1 MDMKDYV
8 LNKERDISSNNNDI
22 VWAFDLGKGSIGEA
36 VRRGTEFLHKE
47 SLLIPAEL
55 ARRGPATSSGSPAS
69 RYRMLQT
76 RRAHERREHWL
87 DIVWEAAGLKPL
99 ISRTVELVDY
109 EVRKVKK
116 TVRGKTC
123 WKTKKVGGH
132 WVLKHE
138 ADKLLE
144 KEFGSQ
150 NDSTCYT
157 SCLLRIKLLK
167 DDKLETWQLYKALF
181 SAIQKRGYAKVPW
194 EKEQKVS
201 DTNDKNAQE
210 EAENI
215 VAGKRWSDFAQHSE
229 VAKLGD
235 AYKRACYFDAWHMK
249 LWNPAN
255 PKHVE
260 LHSSERPES
269 TQKVVFPGRVIAE
282 EVLCLAEN
290 AAKQEPRLNEA
301 FDKIMEGWRGN
312 VKRRFARVNAHR
324 VRLGKQP
331 IHEPDFSLGAR
342 NFAELLAF
350 GPGGSPKTGKEGVRN
365 IPSHDAAT
373 RRATGLRPGGSD
385 DAMGALNQE
394 VARFDN
400 RLRSPCALIPRLTVC
415 RNLAPEEIPAI
426 KKDDHEKLLPA
437 QVTLLMKLKD
447 MRVEEREAKRK
458 QRGLTADELRE
469 IFEKLNP
476 QRKYHLTKREWRTW
490 CGHLNLLPVTDP
502 DEKNAAKKSDANAEV
517 SEKKKPDELAVE
529 RPRAAGRARFSR
541 PALRLLK
548 ELLLSGLAPDAFH
561 TKLIER
567 NDELLNKLN
576 LDVLDKEPVITKK
589 DAGGN
594 DYITYIKRPRP
605 WVLVS
610 DLDFLLRMNKEDKTA
625 DSWDTLRIPTQQLD
639 RLAQESDASV
649 KEREVAIRT
658 LIGQQN
664 NPIVRH
670 RLETFWK
677 RLQKLEAKFGEPRR
691 IVLEFIRDDSESSW
705 LGADAIGEITKAQK
719 EQRERRENARKM
731 LTDMGQPNGDVLK
744 YLLWEAQ
751 GGQCLYGVDG
761 KVKEEK
767 LNPATGES
775 FARCLYID
783 TALPFTSLNKYR
795 IDHIVPRAKGGPNS
809 FSNLILTT
817 DEANAAK
824 GDRTPW
830 QWFRQDRSLAEWD
843 AYKERVL
850 RRFKDLGGKK
860 VRLLLSADAEKLVER
875 YTPLAETAW
884 IARLAQTV
892 ASLHFGWANGNDSEG
907 KKRVTTVSGGLT
919 GRTRKKYFLNSLLG
933 RNRELDKSISEKLT
947 ALAELKASALTKE
960 EQKAKARLL
969 RAELDELNSE
979 AEAKKQRDDDR
990 HHALDAMV
998 LSFLEGWVNDPNRE
1012 DEFRFTLLG
1021 DNRPYSPQLKTEIG
1035 QLRQR
1040 IIAYESTLGKAASAD
1055 DRARINQQIIACR
1068 DALASMRMG
1077 RNALVV
1083 REAFRRE
1090 IDGDEKK
1097 GVKPILPLWLHYPKP
1112 ELKAAFHR
1120 GVWLR
1125 VESESRAARATV
1137 DDFATAFEQERIA
1150 LADLPYLENHVTEE
1164 IEFSVAHGLRRMA
1177 EIVPHKDYDSKA
1189 VDLCV
1194 EEFFKTNPTE
1204 SQWKEWCASS
1214 AAPTGIK
1221 PKKGQEDKR
1230 EFVFYK
1236 IQEMRTKRPQET
1248 PSSKASLYSIGI
1260 GSNEVPEF
1268 DRTHFETQIARL
1280 VCRPERGADKP
1291 GIPLQA
1297 DTELQNK
1304 LRALLP
1310 RIEEFYRQYPAD
1322 PGDRPRK
1329 ESALAAWQMRKD
1341 NAAKAWEEF
1350 IKEIGLDKNKRVYF
1364 STDSASVTDRR
1375 YEPAGISSVLL
1386 HRVKRFDRA
1395 KAEKQVQS
1403 ITDTWTR
1410 FQLREFLKRDPA
1422 PVQWKEFCANFVQVS
1437 RPTFKDFL
1445 AGEPQT
1451 AEDFVN
1457 FYKKQASDPKS
1468 KAHTLIKAVHQFIG
1482 GASDYVDLSKDG
1494 SGIYAKGGNRGYL
1507 LWKQVEESGENAG
1520 QVSYGAKP
1528 VRAFLKLAEV
1538 KRQLL
1543 SKKGVVLLDDK
1554 LWRTKML
1561 LHLPNDTQSGK
1572 KLVPAGYYYFGSISN
1587 GTYAT
1592 LNPLAG
1598 GDVYDGI
1605 SIALLLAQGLRRKE
1619 LETI

>member
-1 MDMKDYV
+1 MDMKNHLLTKGNDLPPY
-8 LNKERDISSNNNDI
+8 DI

-36 VRRGTEFLHKE
+36 VRRGNEFLHKA

-55 ARRGPATSSGSPAS
+55 ARRGPATSSGTPAS

-116 TVRGKTC
+116 MVRGKTR

-144 KEFGSQ
+144 KEFGSK
-150 NDSTCYT
+150 NDSIYYT
-157 SCLLRIKLLK
+157 SCALRIRLLNEH
-167 DDKLETWQLYKALF
+167 KLETWQLYKALF

-194 EKEQKVS
+194 EKEQKAS
-201 DTNDKNAQE
+201 DKNDKNAIE

-215 VAGKRWSDFAQHSE
+215 IAGKRWTDFAQHPE

-235 AYKRACYFDAWHMK
+235 AFKRACYFDAWHMK

-255 PKHVE
+255 PKHIE
-260 LHSSERPES
+260 LRSDERPES

-290 AAKQEPRLNEA
+290 AAKQEPKLNEA
-301 FDKIMEGWRGN
+301 FDKIMEDWREN
-312 VKRRFARVNAHR
+312 VKRRFARVNGHR
-324 VRLGKQP
+324 VRLGKKP

-350 GPGGSPKTGKEGVRN
+350 GPGGSPKTAKEGVRN

-373 RRATGLRPGGSD
+373 RRATGIRPGGTD
-385 DAMGALNQE
+385 DAMGTLNQE

-426 KKDDHEKLLPA
+426 KTDDHEKLLPA

-447 MRVEEREAKRK
+447 MRVEEREATRK

-502 DEKNAAKKSDANAEV
+502 DEKNAAKKPDANAEAG
-517 SEKKKPDELAVE
+517 EKKKSDELAVE

-548 ELLLSGLAPDAFH
+548 ELLLSGEDPLVFH
-561 TKLIER
+561 KKLIDR
-567 NDELLNKLN
+567 NDELLKRLN

-594 DYITYIKRPRP
+594 DYITYIKHPRP
-605 WVLVS
+605 WLLVN
-610 DLDFLLRMNKEDKTA
+610 DLDFLLRMGKDGN
-625 DSWDTLRIPTQQLD
+625 LFIPTQQLD
-639 RLAQESDASV
+639 RLAQESDASI
-649 KEREVAIRT
+649 KEREIAIRT

-677 RLQKLEAKFGEPRR
+677 RLQKLETKFGEPKR
-691 IVLEFIRDDSESSW
+691 IVLEFVRDDSESSW
-705 LGADAIGEITKAQK
+705 LGSEAIVEITKAQK

-731 LTDMGQPNGDVLK
+731 LADMGQPNGDVLK

-850 RRFKDLGGKK
+850 RRYKDLGGKK

-875 YTPLAETAW
+875 HTPLVETAW

-907 KKRVTTVSGGLT
+907 RKRVTTVSGGLT

-933 RNRELDKSISEKLT
+933 RNRELDKNISEKLT
-947 ALAELKASALTKE
+947 ALAELKTSTLTKE
-960 EQKAKARLL
+960 EQKAQARIL
-969 RAELDELNSE
+969 RAELDELNTE
-979 AEAKKQRDDDR
+979 AEKARDDDR

-998 LSFLEGWVNDPNRE
+998 LSFLEGWVNDPKRE
-1012 DEFRFTLLG
+1012 DEFRFDMLG
-1021 DNRPYSPQLKTEIG
+1021 DNPPYPPQLKTEIG

-1040 IIAYESTLGKAASAD
+1040 IIAFESALGKAASAD
-1055 DRARINQQIIACR
+1055 DRARINRQIIACR
-1068 DALASMRMG
+1068 DGLAKMRMS
-1077 RNALVV
+1077 RNPLAV

-1090 IDGDEKK
+1090 IDGDENN
-1097 GVKPILPLWLHYPKP
+1097 GIKPILPLWLHYPKP

-1125 VESESRAARATV
+1125 VESKSLAARATV

-1150 LADLPYLENHVTEE
+1150 LAGLPYFENHVTEAME
-1164 IEFSVAHGLRRMA
+1164 YSVAHGVRRII
-1177 EIVPHKDYDSKA
+1177 EIVAHKDYDSKA
-1189 VDLCV
+1189 IGLCV
-1194 EEFFKTNPTE
+1194 EGFLKTAPAE
-1204 SQWKEWCASS
+1204 AQWKKWCASS

-1221 PKKGQEDKR
+1221 PKKGQADNR
-1230 EFVFYK
+1230 EFYFYK
-1236 IQEMRTKRPQET
+1236 IEEARTKRPQET

-1260 GSNEVPEF
+1260 GTNEVPEF
-1268 DRTHFETQIARL
+1268 DRTHFETQITRL

-1291 GIPLQA
+1291 GIPLQP
-1297 DTELQNK
+1297 DSELQNK

-1350 IKEIGLDKNKRVYF
+1350 IKAVGLDKNKRVYF
-1364 STDSASVTDRR
+1364 RTDSASVTDRR
-1375 YEPAGISSVLL
+1375 YESAGISSVLL
-1386 HRVKRFDRA
+1386 HRVKRFDRS
-1395 KAEKQVQS
+1395 KAEKQTQS
-1403 ITDTWTR
+1403 ITDAWIR

-1422 PVQWKEFCANFVQVS
+1422 PIQWKEYCTNFVQVS
-1437 RPTFKDFL
+1437 RPAFKDFL
-1445 AGEPQT
+1445 IGEPES

-1457 FYKKQASDPKS
+1457 FYKKQAADPKL

-1507 LWKQVEESGENAG
+1507 MWKQVEEAGENAG
-1520 QVSYGAKP
+1520 QVSYGAKS
-1528 VRAFLKLAEV
+1528 VRAFLKLADV

-1543 SKKGVVLLDDK
+1543 SKKGVLLLDDK
-1554 LWRTKML
+1554 IWRTNML
-1561 LHLPNDTQSGK
+1561 LHLPSDTQSGK

-1587 GTYAT
+1587 GVQAT
-1592 LNPLAG
+1592 LKPLSG
-1598 GDVYDGI
+1598 GDIYDGI
-1605 SIALLLAQGLRRKE
+1605 NLASLLAQGLRRME